1 MKKIVIVVVVV
12 VNEKEMVKAFSGLAL
27 LNEYVAKNN
36 AKVKTAYVVELNK

>member
-27 LNEYVAKNN
+27 LNEYVSENN
-36 AKVKTAYVVELNK
+36 AKVVSAVKMDLNK